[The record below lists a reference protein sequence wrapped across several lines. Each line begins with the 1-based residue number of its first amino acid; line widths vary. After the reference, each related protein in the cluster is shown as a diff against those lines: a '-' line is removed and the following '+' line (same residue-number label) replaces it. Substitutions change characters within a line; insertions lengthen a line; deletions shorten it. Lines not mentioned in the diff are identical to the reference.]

1 MNNILNFEDQTELL
15 SIDDQLCYQLRKIM
29 FHNSAA
35 ANCFSLETDKNTL
48 LNGTNGKGKT
58 SKLNAI
64 QIGFLPHTTFK
75 SSDKKFYF
83 VDSEGEHFS
92 DQDCFYYHFP
102 DSNSVIA
109 YEFKNTYGVFTQ
121 LVYRGAAPLTIERAF
136 LPVSMDD
143 IYDWFW
149 VFSKNDELGTPTK
162 ITYQQLISKIKAV
175 KGHRFSKTVQENKKV
190 MFNRTL
196 VDEDSARFSIAPITE
211 NKIDN
216 LIDVFKLAV
225 NATSINDKLIKKT
238 VVSLIESTYINNTR
252 DKTDFSPTQLLEKFD
267 SLEKDRLV
275 LNNRKNFE
283 DYYKSICNAF
293 NELKTVSDQLD
304 HDFIQLE
311 SSTKHFI
318 KNKMAE
324 IQALEDEKKLK
335 ETKRDS
341 FELKATKL
349 QSSYDQKTGALN
361 AKSTQVNRRKPKVE
375 QYQALLFGEDSD
387 LILFNGDAEHI
398 EKYWQDYLD
407 GVKEEL
413 KPYENMVETEKKRE
427 QFKDELIEYETEIS
441 GLKAAL
447 SSNSQLLIR
456 NSKLSHPEILLT
468 VNSAFGLTSDNFTD
482 KQISYLNQ
490 FCNLFEIKENQ
501 VFLGEIP
508 FGPLPEE
515 TTFSRQDIEKKLEAK
530 EQAKRKV
537 LEDIAKLDKV
547 LSANWQQSYE
557 ELVTSRDRTKKD
569 LKLLREVAPYYEE
582 HLADLRGLE
591 EEQNHNIAL
600 SEQITIIKTQA
611 KEHNEII
618 KSIQG
623 KLDSLNSMK
632 TSAESIESKLNSL
645 KTIEKY
651 KPKSELQ
658 SADAIDPP
666 HQGHLQNVES
676 LFKRVTEAKGA
687 ILKGLN
693 ILVTNNIVEDAN
705 SLLMNSSPSFNSI
718 YKGLFAD
725 CQAIYESLED
735 DERQLNE
742 LAKAHGQ
749 VTLDL
754 TKTLSH
760 QISHFENYIKR
771 LTKELNTFKL
781 SNIDAMRL
789 ELTIEPGVTAFI
801 ESVNSLGVGADD
813 ALNVIE
819 KGLFN
824 QVRKFLT
831 SMEIQNKDEFVLT
844 GLKLVKSVRLEYQM
858 NGKWEKKSGSTGTS
872 LTSSAMLLSL
882 FIQEMMGKDYSL
894 TIPLNIDETSN
905 LDFSNLENIYQFI
918 QDRNLILFSASPDIP
933 LCADEIFECF
943 INLDDT
949 DVFDETKLV
958 SDEFRS
964 TYHYQLEQAIEV

>member
-1 MNNILNFEDQTELL
+1 MNNIVNIEDQTELL
-15 SIDDQLCYQLRKIM
+15 SIDDQLCYQLKKIM

-35 ANCFSLETDKNTL
+35 ANCFSLKTDKNTL

-64 QIGFLPHTTFK
+64 QIGFLPHTSFK
-75 SSDKKFYF
+75 NSDKKYYF

-92 DQDCFYYHFP
+92 DQDCYYYHFP

-109 YEFKNTYGVFTQ
+109 FEFKNTYGIFTQ
-121 LVYRGAAPLTIERAF
+121 LVYRGADPLTIERAF

-149 VFSKNDELGTPTK
+149 LFSEDDELGTPTK

-175 KGHRFSKTVQENKKV
+175 KGHRFSKTVQENKKL

-196 VDEDSARFSIAPITE
+196 VDEDAARFSIAPITE

-238 VVSLIESTYINNTR
+238 VVSLIESTYINNTK
-252 DKTDFSPTQLLEKFD
+252 DKTDFSPTQLLERFD

-283 DYYKSICNAF
+283 DNYKSICTAF
-293 NELKTVSDQLD
+293 SELKTVSNQLD
-304 HDFIQLE
+304 HDFTQLE
-311 SSTKHFI
+311 SSTKHFL
-318 KNKMAE
+318 KNKKAE
-324 IQALEDEKKLK
+324 IEALEVEKTQEKTKKDDFDLK
-335 ETKRDS
+335 VTG
-341 FELKATKL
+341 L
-349 QSSYDQKTGALN
+349 QSSYDQKIGAFN

-387 LILFNGDAEHI
+387 LILFNGDAEQI

-413 KPYENMVETEKKRE
+413 KPYENMVETEQKRE
-427 QFKDELIEYETEIS
+427 QLKAELIEYETEIS

-447 SSNSQLLIR
+447 SSNSELLIR
-456 NSKLSHPEILLT
+456 NSKLSHPEILLA
-468 VNSAFGLTSDNFTD
+468 VNSAFRLTSDSLTD
-482 KQISYLNQ
+482 EQITYLNQ
-490 FCNLFEIKENQ
+490 FTELFKIKESQ
-501 VFLGEIP
+501 AFLGEIP
-508 FGPLPEE
+508 FGLLPEE
-515 TTFSRQDIEKKLEAK
+515 TTFSRQDIENKLEVK

-547 LSANWQQSYE
+547 LSDNWQQSYQ
-557 ELVTSRDRTKKD
+557 ELVISRDRTKKD
-569 LKLLREVAPYYEE
+569 LKLLREVAPYFKE
-582 HLADLRGLE
+582 HLDDLKGLE
-591 EEQNHNIAL
+591 EEQKQNIAL
-600 SEQITIIKTQA
+600 GEQITATKTQA
-611 KEHNEII
+611 KEHHEVV
-618 KSIQG
+618 KKIQG
-623 KLDSLNSMK
+623 KLDSLYSMK
-632 TSAESIESKLNSL
+632 ASAESIESKLNSL
-645 KTIEKY
+645 KTVEKY
-651 KPKSELQ
+651 QPKKESK
-658 SADAIDPP
+658 SADVIEQP
-666 HQGHLQNVES
+666 HQGHLQNVEN
-676 LFKRVTEAKGA
+676 LFKRVSDAKNL

-705 SLLMNSSPSFNSI
+705 SLLMSSSPSFNSI

-725 CQAIYESLED
+725 CQAIYEALEN
-735 DERQLNE
+735 DEKQLNE

-789 ELTIEPGVTAFI
+789 DLTIEPGVTAFI

-831 SMEIQNKDEFVLT
+831 AMGIQSKDEFVLT

-894 TIPLNIDETSN
+894 SIPLNVDETSN

-958 SDEFRS
+958 SEEFRS

>member
-1 MNNILNFEDQTELL
+1 MNNIVNLEDQTELL

-35 ANCFSLETDKNTL
+35 ANCFSLETNKNTL

-64 QIGFLPHTTFK
+64 QIGFLPHTSFK
-75 SSDKKFYF
+75 NSDKKYYF

-92 DQDCFYYHFP
+92 DQDCYYYHFP

-109 YEFKNTYGVFTQ
+109 FEFKNTYGVFTQ
-121 LVYRGAAPLTIERAF
+121 LVYRGADPLTIERAF

-149 VFSKNDELGTPTK
+149 VFSKDDELGTPTK
-162 ITYQQLISKIKAV
+162 ITYQELITKIKTV
-175 KGHRFSKTVQENKKV
+175 KGHRFSKTVPENKKL

-196 VDEDSARFSIAPITE
+196 VDEDIARFSIAPITE

-238 VVSLIESTYINNTR
+238 VVSLIESTYINNTK

-283 DYYKSICNAF
+283 DNYKSICTAF
-293 NELKTVSDQLD
+293 KELKTVSNQLD
-304 HDFIQLE
+304 QDFIQLE
-311 SSTKHFI
+311 SSTKHFL
-318 KNKMAE
+318 KNKTDE
-324 IQALEDEKKLK
+324 IEALEAEKIQEKAKK
-335 ETKRDS
+335 EGFD
-341 FELKATKL
+341 LKAAEL
-349 QSSYDQKTGALN
+349 QSSYDQKLGAFN
-361 AKSTQVNRRKPKVE
+361 AKSNQVNRRKPKVE

-387 LILFNGDAEHI
+387 LILFNGDAEQI

-407 GVKEEL
+407 GIKEEL
-413 KPYENMVETEKKRE
+413 RPYENMVETERKRE
-427 QFKDELIEYETEIS
+427 QLKAELLEYETEIS

-447 SSNSQLLIR
+447 SSNRELLIR
-456 NSKLSHPEILLT
+456 NSKLSHPEILLA
-468 VNSAFGLTSDNFTD
+468 VNSAFGLTSDNLTD
-482 KQISYLNQ
+482 EQITYLNQ
-490 FCNLFEIKENQ
+490 FTNLFSIRENQ
-501 VFLGEIP
+501 AFLGEIP
-508 FGPLPEE
+508 FGLLPEE
-515 TTFSRQDIEKKLEAK
+515 ATLSRQDIEKKLEAN
-530 EQAKRKV
+530 EQARRKV
-537 LEDIAKLDKV
+537 LGDIAKLDKV
-547 LSANWQQSYE
+547 LSDNWQQSFQ
-557 ELVTSRDRTKKD
+557 ELENSRDKTKKD
-569 LKLLREVAPYYEE
+569 LKLLREVAPYFKE
-582 HLADLRGLE
+582 HLADLEALE
-591 EEQNHNIAL
+591 EERQHNIAL
-600 SEQITIIKTQA
+600 GQQITATKAQA
-611 KEHNEII
+611 KQLNEVV
-618 KSIQG
+618 KTIQG
-623 KLDSLNSMK
+623 KVDSLNSIK
-632 TSAESIESKLNSL
+632 GSAESIESKLESL
-645 KTIEKY
+645 KTAEKY
-651 KPKSELQ
+651 QPKKASQ
-658 SADAIDPP
+658 SLIHIDQP
-666 HQGHLQNVES
+666 HNGHLQNVES
-676 LFKRVTEAKGA
+676 LFKQVSEAKDT

-693 ILVTNNIVEDAN
+693 ILVANNIVQDAN
-705 SLLMNSSPSFNSI
+705 SLLMSSSPSYNDI

-725 CQAIYESLED
+725 CQAIYEALED
-735 DERQLNE
+735 DEKQLNE

-754 TKTLSH
+754 TKTLDH
-760 QISHFENYIKR
+760 QINHFENYIKR

-789 ELTIEPGVTAFI
+789 DLTIEPAVTAFI

-824 QVRKFLT
+824 QVRKFVIE
-831 SMEIQNKDEFVLT
+831 MGIQSKDEFVLT

-858 NGKWEKKSGSTGTS
+858 NGKWEKKSGSTGTA

-894 TIPLNIDETSN
+894 TIPLNVDETSN
-905 LDFSNLENIYQFI
+905 LDFANLESIYQFI

-933 LCADEIFECF
+933 LSADEIFERF

-958 SDEFRS
+958 SEEFRS